1 MKTVEERIKDLK
13 KLAMIYLFLGIVW
26 AVFLIVAEKT
36 GWVNFRGDVSEYKGY
51 GMTYDSICFLND
63 ADFKLPYK
71 VNNYLSAKDG
81 VFTEVVA
88 ADNWDS
94 VGMDDFR
101 LDYENVDDNLMIFH
115 DHIEERYF
123 LMEKDGKVL
132 FVSPYRI
139 STYYYEDYGLFS
151 LSGYA
156 LIDKEGNR
164 VLKEEWYDEVGIWDG
179 KIIVKTNDYPNKRY
193 GLYDLNGNC
202 IVKPVCVDMKHGEG
216 WFYFKYPDGNY
227 RLLDGEGN
235 DVEIKGGFKDL
246 EYVSCD
252 KEGLPKHYFIVQD
265 NEGKWYTCDEKG
277 NEYISERYDELV
289 SGDEN
294 IGKVGILI
302 AEKDGKKGIVNALNG
317 EVILDINYKS
327 LQVYQINKDEEDP
340 NYIIGVTT
348 MDDKVGIV
356 SSDNEVIVEPNYK
369 DVSFFCAI
377 RGKDN
382 KPQDCL
388 FKVTTTDNMVGMV
401 TMNKGIA
408 VEPAYKDIDI
418 VFNTSKEQKNSSY
431 AKYAYILTTMDD
443 KIGIYTEE
451 DGFFA
456 EPTDLINEKGE
467 YYYFDERDVAC
478 FDSKESNIKVVIP
491 KGKVPFTIKNPY
503 GLKFHKEYIEV
514 HETFDDSY
522 YLTYDGEKYN
532 G

>member
-1 MKTVEERIKDLK
+1 MITVEEKIKELM
-13 KLAMIYLFLGIVW
+13 KLAVFYLCLGMVW
-26 AVFLIVAEKT
+26 AVFLFIAEKT

-51 GMTYDSICFLND
+51 GMTYDSFCFLND
-63 ADFKLPYK
+63 MDFKLPYK

-81 VFTEVVA
+81 VLTEVSVA
-88 ADNWDS
+88 DVACIE
-94 VGMDDFR
+94 DFR
-101 LDYENVDDNLMIFH
+101 LDYENVDDNLIIFH

-139 STYYYEDYGLFS
+139 RTYYYEDYGIFS
-151 LSGYA
+151 LNGYA

-164 VLKEEWYDEVGIWDG
+164 ILKEEWYDDVDIWDG
-179 KIIVKTNDYPNKRY
+179 KIIVKTTEGGHY
-193 GLYDLNGNC
+193 GLCDLNGNY
-202 IVKPVCVDMKHGEG
+202 IVEPVCVDMEYGKD

-246 EYVSCD
+246 EYVYCD

-277 NEYISERYDELV
+277 NEYISERYNELV
-289 SGDEN
+289 SGDEE

-356 SSDNEVIVEPNYK
+356 SLDNEVIVEPNYK

-388 FKVTTTDNMVGMV
+388 FKVTTMDNMVGMV
-401 TMNKGIA
+401 TMNKGIS

-418 VFNTSKEQKNSSY
+418 AFNQSKEQKNRSY
-431 AKYAYILTTMDD
+431 IKYAYILTTMDD

-456 EPTDLINEKGE
+456 EPTDLINEEGE
-467 YYYFDERDVAC
+467 YYYFDERDVVG
-478 FDSKESNIKVVIP
+478 FKPKSGTTNVIIP
-491 KGKVPFTIKNPY
+491 KGKKPFTVEGIGMAFY
-503 GLKFHKEYIEV
+503 KEYIEV
-514 HETFDDSY
+514 HVSY
-522 YLTYDGEKYN
+522 SRDELITYDGEKYN

>member
-1 MKTVEERIKDLK
+1 MITVEEKIKELM
-13 KLAMIYLFLGIVW
+13 KLAVFYLCLGMVW
-26 AVFLIVAEKT
+26 AVFLFIAEKT

-51 GMTYDSICFLND
+51 GMTYDSFCFLND
-63 ADFKLPYK
+63 MDFKLPYK

-81 VFTEVVA
+81 VLTEVSVA
-88 ADNWDS
+88 DVACIE
-94 VGMDDFR
+94 DFR
-101 LDYENVDDNLMIFH
+101 LDYENVDDNLIIFH

-139 STYYYEDYGLFS
+139 RTYYYEDYGIFS
-151 LSGYA
+151 LNGHA

-164 VLKEEWYDEVGIWDG
+164 ILKEEWYDDVDIWDG
-179 KIIVKTNDYPNKRY
+179 KIIVKTNEDGHY
-193 GLYDLNGNC
+193 GLCDLNGNY
-202 IVKPVCVDMKHGEG
+202 IVEPVCVDMEYGKD

-277 NEYISERYDELV
+277 NEYISERYNELV
-289 SGDEN
+289 SGDEE

-356 SSDNEVIVEPNYK
+356 SLDNEVIVEPNYK

-388 FKVTTTDNMVGMV
+388 FKVTTMDNMVGMV
-401 TMNKGIA
+401 TMNKGIS

-418 VFNTSKEQKNSSY
+418 AFNQSKEQKNRSY
-431 AKYAYILTTMDD
+431 IKYAYILTTMDD

-456 EPTDLINEKGE
+456 EPTDLINEEGE
-467 YYYFDERDVAC
+467 YYYFDERDVVG
-478 FDSKESNIKVVIP
+478 FKPKSGTTYVIIP
-491 KGKVPFTIKNPY
+491 KGKKPFTVEGIGMAFY
-503 GLKFHKEYIEV
+503 KEYIEV
-514 HETFDDSY
+514 HVSY
-522 YLTYDGEKYN
+522 SRDELITYDGEKYN

>member
-1 MKTVEERIKDLK
+1 MITVEEKIKELM
-13 KLAMIYLFLGIVW
+13 KLAVFYLCLGMVW
-26 AVFLIVAEKT
+26 AVFLFIAEKT

-51 GMTYDSICFLND
+51 GMTYDSFCFLND
-63 ADFKLPYK
+63 MDFKLPYK

-81 VFTEVVA
+81 VLTEVSVA
-88 ADNWDS
+88 DVACIE
-94 VGMDDFR
+94 DFR
-101 LDYENVDDNLMIFH
+101 LDYENVDDNLIIFH

-139 STYYYEDYGLFS
+139 RTYYYEDYGIFS
-151 LSGYA
+151 LNGHA

-164 VLKEEWYDEVGIWDG
+164 VLKEEWYDDVDIWDG
-179 KIIVKTNDYPNKRY
+179 KIIVKTNDDPNERY

-202 IVKPVCVDMKHGEG
+202 IVEPVCVDMEYGKD

-277 NEYISERYDELV
+277 NEYISERYNELV
-289 SGDEN
+289 SGDEE

-356 SSDNEVIVEPNYK
+356 SLDNEVIVEPNYK

-388 FKVTTTDNMVGMV
+388 FKVTTMDNMVGMV
-401 TMNKGIA
+401 TMNKGIS

-418 VFNTSKEQKNSSY
+418 AFNQSKEQKNRSY
-431 AKYAYILTTMDD
+431 IKYAYILTTMDD

-456 EPTDLINEKGE
+456 EPTDLINEEGE
-467 YYYFDERDVAC
+467 YYYFDERDVVG
-478 FDSKESNIKVVIP
+478 FKPKSGTTYVIIP
-491 KGKVPFTIKNPY
+491 KGKKPFTVEGIGMAFY
-503 GLKFHKEYIEV
+503 KEYIEV
-514 HETFDDSY
+514 HVSY
-522 YLTYDGEKYN
+522 SRDELITYDGEKYN

>member
-1 MKTVEERIKDLK
+1 MITVEEKIKELM
-13 KLAMIYLFLGIVW
+13 KLAVFYLCLGVVW
-26 AVFLIVAEKT
+26 AVFLFIAEKT

-51 GMTYDSICFLND
+51 GMTYDSFCFLND
-63 ADFKLPYK
+63 MDFKLPYK

-81 VFTEVVA
+81 VLTEVSVA
-88 ADNWDS
+88 DVACIE
-94 VGMDDFR
+94 DFR
-101 LDYENVDDNLMIFH
+101 LDYENVDDNLIIFH

-139 STYYYEDYGLFS
+139 RTYYYEDYGIFS
-151 LSGYA
+151 LNGHA

-164 VLKEEWYDEVGIWDG
+164 VLKEEWYDDVDIWDG
-179 KIIVKTNDYPNKRY
+179 KIIVKMNEDGRY
-193 GLYDLNGNC
+193 GLCDLNGNY
-202 IVKPVCVDMKHGEG
+202 IVEPVCVDMEYGKD

-235 DVEIKGGFKDL
+235 DVDIKGGFKDL

-252 KEGLPKHYFIVQD
+252 KEGLPKRYFIVQD

-294 IGKVGILI
+294 IGKFGMLI
-302 AEKDGKKGIVNALNG
+302 AEKDGKKGIVNAING

-340 NYIIGVTT
+340 NNIIGVTT

-356 SSDNEVIVEPNYK
+356 SLDNGVIVEPNYK

-401 TMNKGIA
+401 TMNKGIS

-418 VFNTSKEQKNSSY
+418 AFNQSKEQKNRSY
-431 AKYAYILTTMDD
+431 IKYAYILTTMDD

-456 EPTDLINEKGE
+456 EPTDLINEEGE
-467 YYYFDERDVAC
+467 YYYFDERDVVG
-478 FDSKESNIKVVIP
+478 FKPKSGTTNVIIP
-491 KGKVPFTIKNPY
+491 KGKKPFTVEGIGMAFY
-503 GLKFHKEYIEV
+503 KEYIEV
-514 HETFDDSY
+514 HVSY
-522 YLTYDGEKYN
+522 SRDELITYDGEKYN